1 MFRPGR
7 LIGDVFASI
16 GAVLLF
22 AGLVLL
28 MVQCLI
34 WLKTRVWHPMHIRTV
49 LDAIKVSS
57 SQALD
62 VVLQLPLPV
71 VVFVVGVV
79 FIWVAAEVYERQ

>member
-1 MFRPGR
+1 
-7 LIGDVFASI
+7 
-16 GAVLLF
+16 
-22 AGLVLL
+22 
-28 MVQCLI
+28 
-34 WLKTRVWHPMHIRTV
+34 MHIRTV